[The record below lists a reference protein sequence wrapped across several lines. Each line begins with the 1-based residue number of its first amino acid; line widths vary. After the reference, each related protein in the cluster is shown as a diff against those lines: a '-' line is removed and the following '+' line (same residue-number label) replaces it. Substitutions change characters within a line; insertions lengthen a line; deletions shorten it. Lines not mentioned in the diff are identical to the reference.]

1 MFANCSMGGQ
11 AIASPDTCNTPSGSG
26 VTPVAYANTATQAT
40 AVPMVPNVI
49 LVGGMAHNLNSAPPT
64 TNGDEAGTATG
75 VASGTVMGP
84 SRHVK
89 GSMKVFIGGGLA
101 TRLTDSTMQNS
112 TNSSGASLSP
122 SQTKVLILS

>member
-11 AIASPDTCNTPSGSG
+11 SLASPDTCNTPSASG
-26 VTPVAYANTATQAT
+26 VTPMAYANTANNAT

-49 LVGGMAHNLNSAPPT
+49 FVGGMAHNLNSAPPM

-84 SRHVK
+84 SRNVK
-89 GSMKVFIGGGLA
+89 GSTKVFIGGGVA
-101 TRLTDSTMQNS
+101 TRMSDSTMQNS
-112 TNSSGASLSP
+112 TNSSGATLVP
-122 SQTKVLILS
+122 GQTKVLILS